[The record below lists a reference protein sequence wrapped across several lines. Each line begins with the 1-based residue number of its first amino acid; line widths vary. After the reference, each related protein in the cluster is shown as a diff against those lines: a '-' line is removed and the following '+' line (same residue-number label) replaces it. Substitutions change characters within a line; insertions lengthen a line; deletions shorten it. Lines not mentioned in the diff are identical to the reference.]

1 MLLTLISAKGSPG
14 VTTSAAA
21 LAAIGA
27 LDRAAQG
34 VNQGVDLVELDPSG
48 GDIEPLTGVT
58 GESGLLGA
66 ASDLRV
72 EALPEHT
79 VQAPRGVRSLLAPT
93 SSREAN
99 ATVVAALEGW
109 GAALSILDGI
119 AVVDGG
125 RWEAAQPAADRL
137 SGSDLV
143 AMVCRPDAR
152 GVEHVR
158 HIASD
163 VRAAVYP
170 APVVLV
176 TVGDQ
181 PYKVGEVAEA
191 INVPGCGALAWD
203 PRGATALWGEG
214 VGERRFM
221 RWPSSW
227 LARSARGVLA
237 ELVHAAS
244 GVATR

>member
-21 LAAIGA
+21 LAAVGA
-27 LDRAAQG
+27 QDRAAQG
-34 VNQGVDLVELDPSG
+34 TVQGVDLVELDPSG

-58 GESGLLGA
+58 GASGLLGA

-72 EALPEHT
+72 ETLLGQA
-79 VQAPRGVRSLLAPT
+79 VQAPRGLRSLLAPT
-93 SSREAN
+93 SSRVAN
-99 ATVVAALEGW
+99 ATVAAALDGW
-109 GAALSILDGI
+109 GTALSQLGGVLI
-119 AVVDGG
+119 VDGG
-125 RWEAAQPAADRL
+125 RWEAAQPAGARL
-137 SGSDLV
+137 SGADLV
-143 AMVCRPDAR
+143 AMVCRPDPR

-158 HIASD
+158 HIAID

-181 PYKVGEVAEA
+181 PYKAGEVAEA
-191 INVPGCGALAWD
+191 IGVPACGSLAWD
-203 PRGATALWGEG
+203 PRGATALWDEG
-214 VGERRFM
+214 VGQRRFM

-227 LARSARGVLA
+227 LARSARAVLA

-244 GVATR
+244 GVVAR